1 MLLIDED
8 FVQAVGAG
16 RDGPDMATWVVHD
29 GKRVA
34 KFQYVGT
41 GGHRGYFTI
50 VPVEK
55 SGSQQRTEY
64 LTDRPTSMAP
74 SGSSPACAPG
84 LAAGTPAAPPASV
97 AGRARMDAKPADGGP
112 YPASS
117 RSPKTNE

>member
-8 FVQAVGAG
+8 FVEAVGTNG
-16 RDGPDMATWVVHD
+16 DVPTWAIND

-55 SGSQQRTEY
+55 SGSRAA
-64 LTDRPTSMAP
+64 DRVP
-74 SGSSPACAPG
+74 
-84 LAAGTPAAPPASV
+84 
-97 AGRARMDAKPADGGP
+97 
-112 YPASS
+112 
-117 RSPKTNE
+117 N